1 MIGYGDAK
9 ARPRLCLYAPLAEV
23 ERIRDALTGDFGDFE
38 APQKLARAGF
48 WQKQLVLLLW
58 ALAAF
63 GLIGSFSPLWGA
75 AAAVFLLLWGTLSHK
90 LASAATSLAFAE
102 RGFQYTCGIFKKAT
116 RFVRYGDVQQT
127 EFRANRVQQRLGNA
141 KLSFVILSA
150 AAERRTATGYFPES
164 ALETLAARAVDARD
178 TSTRLWE

>member
-1 MIGYGDAK
+1 M
-9 ARPRLCLYAPLAEV
+9 
-23 ERIRDALTGDFGDFE
+23 
-38 APQKLARAGF
+38 
-48 WQKQLVLLLW
+48 
-58 ALAAF
+58 
-63 GLIGSFSPLWGA
+63 
-75 AAAVFLLLWGTLSHK
+75 
-90 LASAATSLAFAE
+90 
-102 RGFQYTCGIFKKAT
+102 
-116 RFVRYGDVQQT
+116 RYGDVQQT